1 MDEHHKDLWAG
12 VVLMLFCAAIL
23 LGGWLLFRLMV
34 GYRPPAGPSSPSTKE
49 KAVYGRSD
57 Y

>member
-23 LGGWLLFRLMV
+23 FVGWLVLRFV
-34 GYRPPAGPSSPSTKE
+34 
-49 KAVYGRSD
+49 VH
-57 Y
+57 

>member
-23 LGGWLLFRLMV
+23 LGGWLLRRVYPLPTQTPT
-34 GYRPPAGPSSPSTKE
+34 PPAHLPSI
-49 KAVYGRSD
+49 R
-57 Y
+57 